1 VRSACLVLIL
11 VALVVSITAVGAL
24 AVPYNTLLDPLESRD
39 STLANTNSGV
49 FFALA
54 LDGNGAGMSGGGK
67 KLIYDSS
74 YFPSTGTVA
83 FDVNPLNGYYGTI
96 LDTIGVLSTHPGDFT
111 VHYYSSVSKIFFD
124 MTDANNHWQRL
135 STDMSP
141 DTWSRVG
148 ISYSSGGIQLY
159 INGQLRGNTTGS
171 FSRANNAD
179 DVYVGDMDL
188 DYLVNCVPPPLP
200 GFVGFIDNLQTS
212 SVGNDQL
219 LISPSSVPEPGT
231 LMVLLSGLASSAL
244 AFRKRRR

>member
-1 VRSACLVLIL
+1 MRSACLVLIL

-24 AVPYNTLLDPLESRD
+24 AVPYNTLLDPLESKD
-39 STLANTNSGV
+39 SALANINSGV
-49 FFALA
+49 FFAPA

-83 FDVNPLNGYYGTI
+83 FDIRPTNGYYGTI
-96 LDTIGVLSTHPGDFT
+96 LDTIGTLSTNPGDFT
-111 VHYYSSVSKIFFD
+111 VHYYSAVNLIFFD
-124 MTDANNHWQRL
+124 MVDANNQWHRI
-135 STDMSP
+135 STDIFA
-141 DTWSRVG
+141 DTWSRIG
-148 ISYSSGGIQLY
+148 ISYSASGIQLY
-159 INGQLRGNTTGS
+159 VDGELRNDTAGL
-171 FSRANNAD
+171 FSRATNAD
-179 DVYVGDMDL
+179 NVYLGDMDA
-188 DYLVNCVPPPLP
+188 DYYVPSALP